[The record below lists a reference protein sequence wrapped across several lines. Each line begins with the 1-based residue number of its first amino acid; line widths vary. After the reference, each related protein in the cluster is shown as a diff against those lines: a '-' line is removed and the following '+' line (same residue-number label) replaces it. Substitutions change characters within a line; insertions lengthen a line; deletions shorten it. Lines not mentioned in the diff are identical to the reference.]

1 MPGTEEFRLGFCYR
15 ATMITIV
22 RSWLLLLASFL
33 CFDTIAR
40 AQHMTSESAPCRNAA
55 ITVAMENCFDKAYRA
70 ADSGL
75 NQMYSQISKVL
86 QPDDL
91 ERLKVAQR
99 LWIQFRDATCT
110 AESNLYNGGTA
121 SAPAY
126 SACLEELT
134 RQRTADLK
142 TIYGWVIA
150 NSK

>member
-1 MPGTEEFRLGFCYR
+1 MIALFRC
-15 ATMITIV
+15 
-22 RSWLLLLASFL
+22 WLLLLAAFL
-33 CFDTIAR
+33 CYDSIAR
-40 AQHMTSESAPCRNAA
+40 AQHMNSAGAPCRN
-55 ITVAMENCFDKAYRA
+55 VAVTLALENCFDKAYKT

-75 NQMYSQISKVL
+75 SQRYSEISKVL

-91 ERLKVAQR
+91 QRLKVAQR

-134 RQRTADLK
+134 RQRTEDLK

>member
-1 MPGTEEFRLGFCYR
+1 
-15 ATMITIV
+15 MIILV
-22 RSWLLLLASFL
+22 RSWLLLLAALICYDSL
-33 CFDTIAR
+33 AR
-40 AQHMTSESAPCRNAA
+40 AQHMNYAGAPCRNVA
-55 ITVAMENCFDKAYRA
+55 ITIAMENCFDKAYKA
-70 ADSGL
+70 ADGTL
-75 NQMYSQISKVL
+75 NQKYNQISKVL

-91 ERLKVAQR
+91 QRLKVAQR

-134 RQRTADLK
+134 RQRTADLE

>member
-1 MPGTEEFRLGFCYR
+1 
-15 ATMITIV
+15 MIALV
-22 RSWLLLLASFL
+22 RYWLLLLAAVL
-33 CFDTIAR
+33 CLDSVAG
-40 AQHMTSESAPCRNAA
+40 AQHMNSASAPCRNVAV
-55 ITVAMENCFDKAYRA
+55 TLAMENCFDKAYRA
-70 ADSGL
+70 ADSEL

-91 ERLKVAQR
+91 QRLKVAQR

>member
-1 MPGTEEFRLGFCYR
+1 MDL
-15 ATMITIV
+15 
-22 RSWLLLLASFL
+22 
-33 CFDTIAR
+33 
-40 AQHMTSESAPCRNAA
+40 
-55 ITVAMENCFDKAYRA
+55 CFDKAYRA

-75 NQMYSQISKVL
+75 NQTYSQISKVL

-110 AESNLYNGGTA
+110 AEGDLYSGGTA
-121 SAPAY
+121 ATPAY
-126 SACLEELT
+126 TACLEEETLE
-134 RQRTADLK
+134 RTADLK

>member
-1 MPGTEEFRLGFCYR
+1 
-15 ATMITIV
+15 MITLV
-22 RSWLLLLASFL
+22 RSWLLLLAIFVCYNSV
-33 CFDTIAR
+33 AR
-40 AQHMTSESAPCRNAA
+40 AQHMNSAGAPCRNVAVT
-55 ITVAMENCFDKAYRA
+55 IAMENCFDKAYKV

-75 NQMYSQISKVL
+75 NQTYSQISKVL
-86 QPDDL
+86 RPDDL

-99 LWIQFRDATCT
+99 LWIQLRDATCT

>member
-1 MPGTEEFRLGFCYR
+1 
-15 ATMITIV
+15 MITPV
-22 RSWLLLLASFL
+22 RSLLLLVAAFL
-33 CFDTIAR
+33 CYNPLAR
-40 AQHMTSESAPCRNAA
+40 AQHMNSAGAPCRNVAV
-55 ITVAMENCFDKAYRA
+55 TVAMENCFDQAYKD

-91 ERLKVAQR
+91 QRLKVAQR

-110 AESNLYNGGTA
+110 AESSLYNGGTA

-126 SACLEELT
+126 SACREELT
-134 RQRTADLK
+134 RQRAADLK